1 MTPKERIVE
10 QAMRMFA
17 AQGIKSVRM
26 DDIAQQLG
34 VSKRT
39 LYEQFG
45 DKEGLL
51 YLAMSCYFERD
62 RLRHEE
68 MTRDAG
74 NVLEAMFIVLC
85 DVMATSGTTN
95 RMLDNLRKFY
105 PAVYEKL
112 MSEGTEQSRADFR
125 RMLVTGS
132 EEGLFTDRFDL
143 DLAITVLFYTA
154 SGLMARKGG
163 GFVLPGGIDE
173 RKAFVQ
179 IISTFLRGI
188 STPKGL
194 RLVDDC
200 LKRCGPSC
208 DR

>member
-1 MTPKERIVE
+1 MIAKERIIE

-26 DDIAQQLG
+26 DDIARQLG
-34 VSKRT
+34 ISKRT
-39 LYEQFG
+39 LYELFG

-51 YLAMSCYFERD
+51 YLAMSCYFEQD
-62 RLRHEE
+62 RLRHEA

-74 NVLEAMFIVLC
+74 NVLEAMYIVLC
-85 DVMATSGTTN
+85 DVMDTSGTTN

-105 PAVYEKL
+105 PEVYDKL
-112 MSEGTEQSRADFR
+112 MSEGTEKNRADFR
-125 RMLVTGS
+125 KMLVQGI
-132 EEGLFTDRFDL
+132 EEKLFTDRFDL
-143 DLAITVLFYTA
+143 DLAITVLYHTA
-154 SGLMARKGG
+154 SGLVARKGG
-163 GFVLPGGIDE
+163 GFVLPAGIDQ
-173 RKAFVQ
+173 RQAFMQ

-200 LKRCGPSC
+200 LKRYGPSC
-208 DR
+208 GR